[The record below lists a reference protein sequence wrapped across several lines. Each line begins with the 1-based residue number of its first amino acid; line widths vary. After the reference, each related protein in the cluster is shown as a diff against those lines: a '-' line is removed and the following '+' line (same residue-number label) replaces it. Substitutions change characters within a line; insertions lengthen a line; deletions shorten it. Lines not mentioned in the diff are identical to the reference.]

1 MNSSGNRQPKPV
13 GAGSIER
20 VDLLFDQR
28 QVVQRIEYEV
38 VALVGTRMTRN
49 HFRAA

>member
-1 MNSSGNRQPKPV
+1 MNSSGSRQPAS

-20 VDLLFDQR
+20 VDLLLDQR

-38 VALVGTRMTRN
+38 LALVGTGMTRN

>member
-1 MNSSGNRQPKPV
+1 MNSSGNRQPASGYRLV
-13 GAGSIER
+13 ER

-49 HFRAA
+49 HFRPA